1 MEAPTF
7 LILALVLLGF
17 GLVSARLSRTV
28 LTAPILFVVF
38 GLLLGPLGVGVVQI
52 DFAGNTLKII
62 AEFALVLVL
71 YTDAARINVRTLWRF
86 TACRPACLLSVCR

>member
-7 LILALVLLGF
+7 LVLALVLLGF

-28 LTAPILFVVF
+28 LTAPLLFVVF

-52 DFAGNTLKII
+52 DFTGTALETI
-62 AEFALVLVL
+62 A
-71 YTDAARINVRTLWRF
+71 
-86 TACRPACLLSVCR
+86 